1 MDLNEFLERGRP
13 RWTRLSK
20 LLDQIEGRGLKSLG
34 LEEAREFGRLYR
46 AASSDL
52 LWARAQAASAELV
65 EYLNDLVARGYAQT
79 YPGQRPR
86 LHDILSFFGAGFP
99 RLVRSQWKAV
109 LAAFALFWG
118 GAFFGWTAMHLDE
131 RAGIFLVPA
140 QHQSLDP
147 DERISKE
154 AHNEKG
160 MGLQSQTAFS
170 SFLFTHNIQV
180 AFLAFALGLTLGI
193 GTVVL
198 LFVNGLFIGALAQV
212 YEVKGHA
219 LWFWAWILPHGVPE
233 ITAICL
239 AGAAGLVIGRAMA
252 APGERSRGAALRE
265 DGRLAVRMVLGTLPI
280 FVVAGLVEGTISQI
294 HEPHLPSVVKLL
306 FAAAMTGLLAFY
318 LLKVGREE
326 AGPSS
331 TAGPVRGGA
340 EA

>member
-20 LLDQIEGRGLKSLG
+20 LLDQIEGQGLKSLE

-52 LWARAQAASAELV
+52 LWARAHAASAELV

-86 LHDILSFFGAGFP
+86 LHDVLSFYGAGFP

-109 LAAFALFWG
+109 FAAFALFWG
-118 GAFFGWTAMHLDE
+118 GAFLGWAGMHLDE
-131 RAGIFLVPA
+131 RAGVFLVPDD
-140 QHQSLDP
+140 HQSLDP
-147 DERISKE
+147 DERISRE
-154 AHNEKG
+154 ARTDQG
-160 MGLQSQTAFS
+160 MGLQTQTAFS

-193 GTVVL
+193 GTVVV
-198 LFVNGLFIGALAQV
+198 LFVNGLFLGALAQV

-219 LWFWAWILPHGVPE
+219 IWFWAWILPHGVPE

-239 AGAAGLVIGRAMA
+239 AGAGGLVIGRAMV
-252 APGERSRGAALRE
+252 APGERSRGDALRA
-265 DGRLAVRMVLGTLPI
+265 DGKLAVRMVLGTLPI
-280 FVVAGLVEGTISQI
+280 FVAAGLIEGTISQI
-294 HEPHLPSVVKLL
+294 HEPHLPSIVKLL

-318 LLKVGREE
+318 LLKMGREDSGL
-326 AGPSS
+326 ASS
-331 TAGPVRGGA
+331 DVPARGGV